1 MNTVDKVLK
10 IAMNEVGYLEK
21 SKTAYQKN
29 HDILYEKTAGAGSD
43 NYTKYG
49 KELHD
54 VYPSVMDFPAYWCD
68 AFVDWCF
75 YKAYG
80 VTTAKSLLGGNFD
93 DYTVASSGMYNKY
106 NALDGNVRVGDQVF
120 FTKNGKTSGC
130 YHTGLVYQVD
140 SQYFYTIE
148 GNTSNANA
156 VVSNGG
162 GVAKKKYSI
171 SAYRGKVLFGHPKYD
186 VEKKSVHEIAL
197 DCIAG
202 KYGVGKERRA
212 NLLNMGYNPSIV
224 QDEINSILRANARPK
239 EIADKPKFIWDYLMK
254 KIDNPYGV
262 AGLMG
267 NIQAESGF
275 NPKNMQ
281 NSFDKKMG
289 FTDNTYTV
297 AVDSGAYGNFATDK
311 IGYGI
316 CQWSSSGRKKLLL
329 NFKGNRSIGDLEM
342 QLDFLWHELST
353 NYRLVLDRL
362 VTAISVREASDIVLT
377 KFERP
382 ANQSESVKVKRAG
395 MGQEIFDKY
404 AK

>member
-43 NYTKYG
+43 NYTKYNADMHN
-49 KELHD
+49 LN
-54 VYPSVMDFPAYWCD
+54 PSVMDFPCYWCGS
-68 AFVDWCF
+68 FVHWCF

-80 VTTAKSLLGGNFD
+80 YQTGNDIVYGYD
-93 DYTVASSGMYNKY
+93 DYTVASSGKY
-106 NALDGNVRVGDQVF
+106 AKHNALDGNVRVGDQVF

-148 GNTSNANA
+148 GNTSNASS
-156 VVSNGG
+156 VVANGG

-186 VEKKSVHEIAL
+186 KELKSVDEIAL
-197 DCIAG
+197 EVIAG
-202 KYGVGKERRA
+202 KWGSGQVRMA
-212 NLLNMGYNPSIV
+212 NLTDAGYNYAMV
-224 QDEINSILRANARPK
+224 QARVNELLKKPK

-281 NSFDKKMG
+281 NSFEKKLG
-289 FTDNTYTV
+289 FTDDTYTA
-297 AVDSGAYGNFATDK
+297 AVDSGAYGNFATD
-311 IGYGI
+311 GVGFGI
-316 CQWSSSGRKKLLL
+316 CQWTYRTRKEALLKS
-329 NFKGNRSIGDLEM
+329 KGNRSIGDLEM
-342 QLDFLWHELST
+342 QLDFLWHELSI
-353 NYRLVLDRL
+353 NYRLVLERL
-362 VTAISVREASDIVLT
+362 KTAFSVREASDIVLT

-395 MGQEIFDKY
+395 MGQEIFDRY